1 MSSLFSFAQ
10 NKIELIPS
18 DCSQENGLT
27 MFLLD
32 RAKPKILT
40 KQKIEQHSKHLGN
53 QKMILI
59 NDSDYLRIEYT
70 NIFGQIID
78 TTFSNARK
86 LNEIK
91 ICVNTFTDY
100 KKQSLIRESIKHRK
114 KWILSLAWGHHVF
127 ESDKLIL
134 KPKNGYFKYKYFKN
148 GKRIKRGKI
157 KISESVIERL
167 ALFERK
173 LSLMQNNDNSC
184 NLGISYNL
192 DNGIEE
198 INFQDYSCSGFS
210 NEQLLTALK
219 IIE

>member
-70 NIFGQIID
+70 NIFV
-78 TTFSNARK
+78 K
-86 LNEIK
+86 
-91 ICVNTFTDY
+91 
-100 KKQSLIRESIKHRK
+100 
-114 KWILSLAWGHHVF
+114 
-127 ESDKLIL
+127 
-134 KPKNGYFKYKYFKN
+134 
-148 GKRIKRGKI
+148 
-157 KISESVIERL
+157 
-167 ALFERK
+167 
-173 LSLMQNNDNSC
+173 
-184 NLGISYNL
+184 
-192 DNGIEE
+192 
-198 INFQDYSCSGFS
+198 
-210 NEQLLTALK
+210 
-219 IIE
+219 